1 MVRIWKLLNRG
12 DIMRLVVDRIEGNY
26 AVLESNEDY
35 IDVELNKIGLE
46 VKEGDILE
54 YKNGIYTRL
63 EEETKNRQDYIED
76 LFDSIFKDQ
85 D

>member
-1 MVRIWKLLNRG
+1 
-12 DIMRLVVDRIEGNY
+12 MRLVVDRIEGNY